1 MDGQA
6 VEADESLQKAE
17 QSEKVSELS
26 HSPQQ
31 DKQKEQAVT

>member
-6 VEADESLQKAE
+6 VEADESLQNPE
-17 QSEKVSELS
+17 QSEKVSELG

-31 DKQKEQAVT
+31 DKREEQEVN